1 MTKLHKLCFVSAARP
16 NFIKI
21 APIVNEVKKHEAFQC
36 LLVHTGQHYDKNMS
50 DTFFEQLDI
59 PKPDIHLNI
68 GGGSHA
74 EQTGKTMIAF
84 EKICMEENIWA
95 LREVHF

>member
-1 MTKLHKLCFVSAARP
+1 MTKVIFMAAARP

-21 APIVNEVKKHEAFQC
+21 APIINEAKKYAEFNC

-50 DTFFEQLDI
+50 DTFFDQLNI

-74 EQTGKTMIAF
+74 EQTGNTMIAF
-84 EKICMEENIWA
+84 EQICLEENLI
-95 LREVHF
+95 